1 MVCLADISLNDFF
14 EDVSQP
20 LGADFQT
27 GNLSSSVNN
36 SPHQSPR
43 NLDDI
48 REENKRLLEENKKLR
63 AECEELEACRKV
75 YQQKQKMETLKQAT
89 HLHYHLTHLNCT

>member
-1 MVCLADISLNDFF
+1 MADISLNDFF

-36 SPHQSPR
+36 SPNISPR
-43 NLDDI
+43 TLDDM
-48 REENKRLLEENKKLR
+48 RVENKRLVEENKKLR
-63 AECEELEACRKV
+63 ADCEELEACRRM
-75 YQQKQKMETLKQAT
+75 YQQKQKLETLKQAT
-89 HLHYHLTHLNCT
+89 TNLTTPTNTQDNAI